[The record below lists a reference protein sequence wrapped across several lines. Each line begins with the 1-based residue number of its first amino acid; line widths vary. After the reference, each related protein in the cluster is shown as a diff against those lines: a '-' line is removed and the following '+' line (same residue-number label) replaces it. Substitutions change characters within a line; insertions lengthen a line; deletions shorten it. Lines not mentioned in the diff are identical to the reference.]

1 MARIKNI
8 CFLFVLLLTA
18 TFANA
23 HVFEI
28 GGVYYNIISETT
40 NVEVC
45 AGETFYSGNIE
56 IPPTVTYS
64 ELTYN
69 VTRIGENAFKNCTGL
84 TSISIPESVESIGK
98 DAFKGCSN
106 LSKAIFHSV
115 KDLCEIEFGNLD
127 SNPLNLSHHLYI
139 GKNEITVLEVP
150 AGVTEIKNYAFAG
163 GKYITNFILGPNVTT
178 IGNDVFKYCNGYQV
192 IYASF
197 DQMLG
202 INYGDGDSNP
212 MGNANNV
219 TLANSSLSND
229 ITITQD
235 VKKYAFKGAKWIKKV
250 SFSSE
255 VTNIGQKAFC
265 DCAELSSVTLPT
277 SLAVIGEGAFYGC
290 KKLTDITIPAPS
302 NPDHFGKDVFR
313 ECTSL
318 INAEITAPLTTLPE
332 GLFYGCT
339 NLTSVVLP
347 KETQVIGKNTFK
359 GCTSLTSLPLPQEGG
374 PGLTTISE
382 SAFYGCK
389 GIKTLEIPSTVA
401 TIEKNAFYDCDITY
415 LIIQERTQPRLLFK
429 NVHNLG

>member
-23 HVFEI
+23 HDFEI

-45 AGETFYSGNIE
+45 NGATLYSGDINI
-56 IPPTVTYS
+56 PLTVIYS
-64 ELTYN
+64 EQTYN
-69 VTRIGENAFKNCTGL
+69 VTRIGENAFNNCIGL

-127 SNPLNLSHHLYI
+127 SNPLKLSHHLYI

-229 ITITQD
+229 ITITQNI
-235 VKKYAFKGAKWIKKV
+235 KKYAFKGAKWIKKV
-250 SFSSE
+250 SISSDVCLRRAKFS
-255 VTNIGQKAFC
+255 Q
-265 DCAELSSVTLPT
+265 
-277 SLAVIGEGAFYGC
+277 
-290 KKLTDITIPAPS
+290 
-302 NPDHFGKDVFR
+302 
-313 ECTSL
+313 
-318 INAEITAPLTTLPE
+318 
-332 GLFYGCT
+332 
-339 NLTSVVLP
+339 
-347 KETQVIGKNTFK
+347 
-359 GCTSLTSLPLPQEGG
+359 
-374 PGLTTISE
+374 
-382 SAFYGCK
+382 
-389 GIKTLEIPSTVA
+389 
-401 TIEKNAFYDCDITY
+401 
-415 LIIQERTQPRLLFK
+415 
-429 NVHNLG
+429 